1 MDGVGAADGNGAG
14 AGAGAGAAHSHEALR
29 QEGRSR
35 PWSVPNELWQRLA
48 GAIKANGSC
57 CSAQTYIFVQTPG
70 LQITWLRAGTAAL
83 QVRSRARC
91 PCRPLPPPPHSG
103 SCACPG
109 CGV

>member
-14 AGAGAGAAHSHEALR
+14 AAHSHEALR
-29 QEGRSR
+29 QQGRSR

-91 PCRPLPPPPHSG
+91 PGRPLPPPPHSG